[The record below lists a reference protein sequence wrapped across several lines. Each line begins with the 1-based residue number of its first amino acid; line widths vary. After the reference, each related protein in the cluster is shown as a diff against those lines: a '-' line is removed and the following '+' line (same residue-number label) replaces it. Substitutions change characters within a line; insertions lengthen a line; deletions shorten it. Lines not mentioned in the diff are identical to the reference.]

1 VVSIFFTEGSI
12 NPLTDNVSDY
22 ITKSFGIPSQT
33 VGNLVPIL
41 FICLIPF
48 SIILG
53 KFVEKFPAQKRNM
66 MIIGRVLYMFSL
78 IILRQI
84 PQTDT
89 PSSGYYFAII
99 VFFLI
104 MSFNWAVFHSILEP
118 CIAYFVEEKD
128 IGSALGLVGSAMGFC
143 QSVFSIMNIVVTS
156 SSKSLLS
163 SYSSLIF
170 YYILIAGVALLLSI
184 WIRLRDY
191 SILDR

>member
-1 VVSIFFTEGSI
+1 
-12 NPLTDNVSDY
+12 
-22 ITKSFGIPSQT
+22 
-33 VGNLVPIL
+33 
-41 FICLIPF
+41 
-48 SIILG
+48 
-53 KFVEKFPAQKRNM
+53 
-66 MIIGRVLYMFSL
+66 MIIGRVLYMISL

-143 QSVFSIMNIVVTS
+143 QSVFSIMNIVVTT

-170 YYILIAGVALLLSI
+170 YYILIAGVAVLLSI

>member
-1 VVSIFFTEGSI
+1 M
-12 NPLTDNVSDY
+12 SDY
-22 ITKSFGIPSQT
+22 VSKSFGIEPET

-53 KFVEKFPAQKRNM
+53 KFVEVYPAQKRNT
-66 MIIGRVLYMFSL
+66 MIFSRLLYMIAL
-78 IILRQI
+78 IILRSI

-89 PSSGYYFAII
+89 PTGGYYVAII
-99 VFFLI
+99 LFFLI

-128 IGSALGLVGSAMGFC
+128 IGTAMGLVGSAMGFC
-143 QSVFSIMNIVVTS
+143 QSVFSIMNILVTT
-156 SSKSLLS
+156 SSKSLLN

-170 YYILIAGVALLLSI
+170 NYIVISAVSLLLAI
-184 WIRLRDY
+184 WIRARDY
-191 SILDR
+191 SVLDR